1 MAPFLTQTR
10 RALCLALLALAVV
23 VGAAALNAPA
33 MAGPLEDAK
42 AAGLVGEQPDGFL
55 GSVPGNP
62 PADIAALIRDINAK
76 RLAAYTDIAT
86 KNGTSVQAVGALAA
100 QKVYNEAKPG
110 TYLMVNGRW
119 VKK

>member
-23 VGAAALNAPA
+23 VGAAALNSPA

>member
-10 RALCLALLALAVV
+10 RALCLTLLALAVV
-23 VGAAALNAPA
+23 LGAVMLGSPVMAAS
-33 MAGPLEDAK
+33 LEDAK

-62 PADIAALIRDINAK
+62 PADIDALIRDINGK

-86 KNGTSVQAVGALAA
+86 KNGTTVQTVGALAA
-100 QKVYNEAKPG
+100 QKIYNEARPG